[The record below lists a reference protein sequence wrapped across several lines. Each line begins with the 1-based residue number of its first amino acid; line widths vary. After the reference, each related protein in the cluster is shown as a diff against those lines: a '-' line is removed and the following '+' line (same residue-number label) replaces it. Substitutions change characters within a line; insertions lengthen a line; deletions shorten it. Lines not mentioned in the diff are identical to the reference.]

1 MVEVRQARYFLA
13 VADELHFG
21 RAANRLNMSQPPLS
35 QAIRQ
40 LERELGV
47 RLLDRTSRSVALTD
61 TGRVF
66 AEECRRLVGAAR
78 RAADVAVQAEA
89 GLYGTLRIGA
99 VTLAFPETLPRIIAR
114 FRATR
119 PSVNLHVEEIDTPQ
133 GRDGLLNHEIDVAI
147 IRLAESVRHLRTR
160 PLRRDQLVVATPPEH
175 RGLPETSDPIDLGT
189 LRDESWVWFRR
200 EMSPDY
206 HDQLMT
212 ACRQAGFVPEP
223 HCYANSIT
231 TQLAMVAS
239 GLGITL
245 VPNAA
250 MRFEQPNIRHRP
262 LAKPFELVELSL
274 VSRDT
279 DHEPLVGHFIHCATT
294 ESAASSAGSVRCGAV
309 PQ

>member
-1 MVEVRQARYFLA
+1 MWSESMIEVRQARYFLA
-13 VADELHFG
+13 VAEELHFG

-47 RLLDRTSRSVALTD
+47 RLLERTSRSVTLTD

-66 AEECRRLVGAAR
+66 ADECRRLIGAAR
-78 RAADVAVQAEA
+78 RAEDIAAQAEA

-99 VTLAFPETLPRIIAR
+99 VTLAFAETLPRIIAR
-114 FRATR
+114 FRASR
-119 PSVNLHVEEIDTPQ
+119 PGVRLNVEEIDTPK

-147 IRLAESVRHLRTR
+147 IRLGEPVRHLRTH
-160 PLRRDQLVVATPPEH
+160 PLRRDQLVIATP
-175 RGLPETSDPIDLGT
+175 SDYPRVPDSTDAIDLST
-189 LRDESWVWFRR
+189 LRDEPWVWLRR
-200 EMSPDY
+200 DVSPDY
-206 HDQLMT
+206 HDQLLT
-212 ACRQAGFVPEP
+212 ACREAGFTPDA
-223 HCYANSIT
+223 HCHANSIT

-250 MRFEQPNIRHRP
+250 IRFGQPDIRHRP
-262 LAKPFELVELSL
+262 LLNPFELVELSL

-279 DHEPLVGHFIHCATT
+279 TREPLVNHFIECATT
-294 ESAASSAGSVRCGAV
+294 E
-309 PQ
+309 PP